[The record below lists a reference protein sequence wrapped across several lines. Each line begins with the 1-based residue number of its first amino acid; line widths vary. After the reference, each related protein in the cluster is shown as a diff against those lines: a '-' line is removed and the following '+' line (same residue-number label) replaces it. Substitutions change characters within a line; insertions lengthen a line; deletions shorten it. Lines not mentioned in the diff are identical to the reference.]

1 MSIFDPDDLYHLA
14 DDYFEEYTY
23 ACEEIDENKYVQVS
37 YTVKISGSR
46 KSNGKR
52 AKQKN
57 TKKEKTKKFGKYGGG
72 QRKRQLLKLV
82 EESDPIEKKEQKNT
96 KK

>member
-1 MSIFDPDDLYHLA
+1 MNIFDPDDLYHLA
-14 DDYFEEYTY
+14 DDDSEEYVY
-23 ACEEIDENKYVQVS
+23 ACEETDENKYVQVS
-37 YTVKISGSR
+37 HAVKISGNR

-72 QRKRQLLKLV
+72 QRKRQLLQLV
-82 EESDPIEKKEQKNT
+82 EAGDPIEKTEQKNT